1 MPELDNFTI
10 VILCLII
17 TLLAIAL
24 TTFLVGTRQKEPP
37 LQIQLRDLKVIWK
50 EDGTG
55 ELSVSDLAPKWRN
68 EEVLAKGPDYK
79 SLLFH
84 NPRIAG
90 FVEKQLRHA
99 TWFQNASLQAN
110 VAVAILSMLDNEG
123 GCPSVVNVAGDVEA
137 KWDRSTY
144 STLAEVTLCDHTL
157 NVATETVA
165 ALLESGAAHIIPD
178 ALVAAL
184 GHDLGKLP
192 SAQGYLYSLGEH
204 PLAAGKALSAIPD
217 FCKLGKKDEILRAIK
232 MHHKMPDGLL
242 SKTIK
247 TADQKARQKETEE
260 RLLEAKQN
268 GQKETSQTKSQ
279 ENPQPSPQPSP
290 AASPK
295 PTADGNAAAAWAAE
309 QAIYG
314 TDSAAPRSRKN
325 IDPATLEMID
335 ISSWFDAQEFL
346 EMLRPYINKLFGKR
360 MWKAFSMS
368 NGFVYIQAKCLEE
381 VARRQAEAAGIMEIA
396 TMAPGDESMR
406 RVLFTIVHKLRVE
419 HQDVIAREL
428 IQAEF
433 FGGYFILTTNAGR
446 RFRGFYTPF
455 HAEAFGSIAEM
466 EAAKDGILLS
476 FKSVGPDTETATS

>member
-10 VILCLII
+10 VVLCLII

-68 EEVLAKGPDYK
+68 EEVLAKNPDYQ

-99 TWFQNASLQAN
+99 TWFQNAPLQAN

-260 RLLEAKQN
+260 RLLVAEQN
-268 GQKETSQTKSQ
+268 GQKETSKAKSQ

-290 AASPK
+290 AASPR
-295 PTADGNAAAAWAAE
+295 PAADGNAAAAWAAE

-314 TDSAAPRSRKN
+314 TDAAAPRPRKN
-325 IDPATLEMID
+325 IDLATLEIID

-360 MWKAFSMS
+360 IWMAFSMS

-381 VARRQAEAAGIMEIA
+381 VARRQAESAGIMEIA

-476 FKSVGPDTETATS
+476 FKSVGSDTETATS

>member
-1 MPELDNFTI
+1 MAEFDNFTI
-10 VILCLII
+10 AILCLII
-17 TLLAIAL
+17 TLLSVAVTI
-24 TTFLVGTRQKEPP
+24 FLVGSRQKEPP

-55 ELSVSDLAPKWRN
+55 EVSVSELAPKWRN
-68 EEVLAKGPDYK
+68 EEVLAKGPDYEA
-79 SLLFH
+79 LVFR

-99 TWFQNASLQAN
+99 TWFQNAPLQAN

-123 GCPSVVNVAGDVEA
+123 GCPSVVNVTGDVEA
-137 KWDRSTY
+137 KWDRNTY

-157 NVATETVA
+157 NVAAETVT
-165 ALLESGAAHIIPD
+165 ALLKSGAAHIIPD
-178 ALVAAL
+178 ALIAAL

-217 FCKLGKKDEILRAIK
+217 FCKLNKKDEILRAIK

-247 TADQKARQKETEE
+247 TADQKARQKETEK
-260 RLLEAKQN
+260 RLLEAEQN
-268 GQKETSQTKSQ
+268 GQKETNQAKSQ
-279 ENPQPSPQPSP
+279 ENPPPSPQPLP
-290 AASPK
+290 AASPS

-314 TDSAAPRSRKN
+314 TDSSTPRPRKS
-325 IDPATLEMID
+325 IDPVTLEIID

-360 MWKAFSMS
+360 IWMAFTMS

-428 IQAEF
+428 IQDAF

-476 FKSVGPDTETATS
+476 FKSVRPDSETATD

>member
-68 EEVLAKGPDYK
+68 EEVLAKGPDYQ

-99 TWFQNASLQAN
+99 TWFQNAPLQAN

-144 STLAEVTLCDHTL
+144 STLAEVTL
-157 NVATETVA
+157 
-165 ALLESGAAHIIPD
+165 I
-178 ALVAAL
+178 AAL

-260 RLLEAKQN
+260 RLLVAEQN
-268 GQKETSQTKSQ
+268 GQKETNQAKSQ
-279 ENPQPSPQPSP
+279 EKPQPSPQPSP
-290 AASPK
+290 TASPR
-295 PTADGNAAAAWAAE
+295 PTDDSNAAAAWAAE

-314 TDSAAPRSRKN
+314 TDSSAPRSRKN
-325 IDPATLEMID
+325 INPATLEIID
-335 ISSWFDAQEFL
+335 ISSWFDAQDFL

-428 IQAEF
+428 IQEEF